1 MNQHAVCRSIA
12 LGVLTVVVFAGGT
25 TSATMAQMTQS
36 ESSPSEDIA
45 AKLDL
50 GFDEE
55 IPGAE
60 VFVAVSLDVPS
71 GVSVGTVMTET
82 SFPNSQL
89 SFLEV
94 RRGLSAE
101 AAGADVSA
109 VVEEDPNDPAN
120 SILRLTVTTQGRR
133 SLPSGVVADIAFK
146 ISEETAV
153 GTMILLENHPT
164 ALTAEDPPQPTAVT
178 GTDGSIQ
185 VSETSPVFVCFF
197 YMH

>member
-1 MNQHAVCRSIA
+1 MNQHAGFKSIA
-12 LGVLTVVVFAGGT
+12 LGVLTVVVFAGG

-36 ESSPSEDIA
+36 ESSPSEDI

-82 SFPNSQL
+82 SFPSSQL

-109 VVEEDPNDPAN
+109 VVEVDPNDPAN

-164 ALTAEDPPQPTAVT
+164 ALTAEDPPQPIAVT

>member
-1 MNQHAVCRSIA
+1 MNQHAVCRTIA
-12 LGVLTVVVFAGGT
+12 LGVLTVVVFAGG

-36 ESSPSEDIA
+36 ESSPSEDI

-109 VVEEDPNDPAN
+109 VVEEDPIDPAN
-120 SILRLTVTTQGRR
+120 SILRLTVTTHGRR

-164 ALTAEDPPQPTAVT
+164 ALTTEDPPQPTAVT
-178 GTDGSIQ
+178 GTNGSIQ